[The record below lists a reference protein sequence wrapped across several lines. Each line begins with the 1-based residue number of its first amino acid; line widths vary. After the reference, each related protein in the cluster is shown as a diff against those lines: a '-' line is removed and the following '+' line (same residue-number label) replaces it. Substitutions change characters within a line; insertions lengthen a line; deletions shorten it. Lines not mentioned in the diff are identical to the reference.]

1 MTHNL
6 PNCKNYFYRD
16 SHPLL
21 VPVLQKK
28 KSSKTSKTI
37 SKERFIEEKKKT
49 LLQIFHVVFSS
60 RLKDDRDIDDL
71 LSFIEGPSAKVKNE
85 KKKKVKKSVK

>member
-1 MTHNL
+1 MM
-6 PNCKNYFYRD
+6 
-16 SHPLL
+16 S
-21 VPVLQKK
+21 
-28 KSSKTSKTI
+28 
-37 SKERFIEEKKKT
+37 
-49 LLQIFHVVFSS
+49 FST

>member
-1 MTHNL
+1 M
-6 PNCKNYFYRD
+6 
-16 SHPLL
+16 
-21 VPVLQKK
+21 PVLQKK

-71 LSFIEGPSAKVKNE
+71 LSFIEGPSANVKNE